1 VIKYT
6 LILVLGLFV
15 LSCNFKDDDKNVIVE
30 VYDFKLYEEELNNQ
44 IPVDLAGVDK
54 ELFIENYI
62 SKWSKY
68 HSILHKA
75 STNSLNFDNEDSEI
89 EKQVDE
95 YRNSLV
101 IYAYQKR
108 LVENRLDTNVSY
120 EEIKQFYLDHKS
132 EFTLKDDIVQVSFV
146 KLAVKSKNLKQIRKL
161 LKSKKE
167 EDAIKLK
174 NIAKDQA
181 SNYFLDE
188 DTWILFDD
196 LLKEVPLK
204 TYNRN
209 IYFSKDKYVE
219 VNDSLYT
226 YMLRINSY
234 RIRDNISPMS
244 FEYNRIRSIIIN
256 VRKIALIEKM
266 EQDVYQE
273 ALENGVIKIFN

>member
-1 VIKYT
+1 
-6 LILVLGLFV
+6 
-15 LSCNFKDDDKNVIVE
+15 
-30 VYDFKLYEEELNNQ
+30 
-44 IPVDLAGVDK
+44 
-54 ELFIENYI
+54 
-62 SKWSKY
+62 
-68 HSILHKA
+68 
-75 STNSLNFDNEDSEI
+75 
-89 EKQVDE
+89 
-95 YRNSLV
+95 
-101 IYAYQKR
+101 
-108 LVENRLDTNVSY
+108 
-120 EEIKQFYLDHKS
+120 
-132 EFTLKDDIVQVSFV
+132 LKDDIVQVSFV

-161 LKSKKE
+161 LKSEKE